1 MLKKKCCLM
10 TSVSNVHQGINK
22 CLSASFGNLKNKRKK
37 WESVEKR
44 RCKYK
49 EISKCLLH
57 LTNNKTM
64 KCKEVKN
71 GKKSKP
77 LFAFSSCG
85 KILVKKTIIL
95 YFPVCVRFV
104 LGSQIQFK
112 MKNRETYF
120 SYQPSKVIYFMG
132 RKKRKDSG
140 KVFLRHQMCN
150 ELLNKQLKVIVYL
163 GIQRVL
169 KFWKGI
175 F

>member
-1 MLKKKCCLM
+1 
-10 TSVSNVHQGINK
+10 
-22 CLSASFGNLKNKRKK
+22 
-37 WESVEKR
+37 
-44 RCKYK
+44 
-49 EISKCLLH
+49 
-57 LTNNKTM
+57 M

-85 KILVKKTIIL
+85 KILVQKTIIL

-169 KFWKGI
+169 KF
-175 F
+175 